1 MPATRPREKG
11 TRITERAA
19 ARTSSRCHA
28 PRSWGDGEE
37 RPRPESWARGARTR
51 GSLAGR
57 GAAPRRRGKTLNTR
71 NARTRPTGAEVAVWE
86 SVRLRPARGAGV
98 ASVFSRPRLQSLAK
112 RQLRHGIRHGE
123 RSGTA
128 ARPPSGGHCAGLRET
143 RGTWWLLSG
152 HCSLTSAKYS
162 TDLTVGDLTCHQ
174 TRRGRRPA
182 PSTAAAGLLR
192 CGDAPRPAPGG
203 GRASPR
209 GAPSA
214 TSSHFSCLQSAVGR
228 PVPFASS
235 DELGDEHGR
244 RQRVCFGA
252 ERTEDRRGKRATG
265 S

>member
-11 TRITERAA
+11 TRITERVA

-37 RPRPESWARGARTR
+37 RPRPESWARGAQTR

-86 SVRLRPARGAGV
+86 SVCLRPARGAGV

-112 RQLRHGIRHGE
+112 RQLRRGIRHGE

-128 ARPPSGGHCAGLRET
+128 ARPPSGGHCAGLHET
-143 RGTWWLLSG
+143 SGTWWLLSG

-174 TRRGRRPA
+174 TRRGRGGSSPVRGCAASGTGRWARVAARGSGRHVLTFFLSSERCRP
-182 PSTAAAGLLR
+182 PCPLR
-192 CGDAPRPAPGG
+192 L
-203 GRASPR
+203 S
-209 GAPSA
+209 
-214 TSSHFSCLQSAVGR
+214 
-228 PVPFASS
+228 
-235 DELGDEHGR
+235 
-244 RQRVCFGA
+244 
-252 ERTEDRRGKRATG
+252 
-265 S
+265 